1 MNTTMMNKVE
11 LSDEMVALNDEDM
24 SKVNGGCEQHGLL
37 TPMHTGYTNQKRTQ
51 ERDNAR
57 A

>member
-1 MNTTMMNKVE
+1 MMNKVE
-11 LSDEMVALNDEDM
+11 LNDEMVALNDEDM

>member
-1 MNTTMMNKVE
+1 MKTEMIN
-11 LSDEMVALNDEDM
+11 EMVALNDEDM
-24 SKVNGGCEQHGLL
+24 SKVNGGCKQHGLL
-37 TPMHTGYTNQKRTQ
+37 TPMHTGYTNQKPTQ